1 MKTKHHILVIRL
13 SALGDVAM
21 TVPVIRAFINQNPNV
36 KITVLSKPFL
46 APLFS
51 NINNVDFFAADVK
64 GKHKGFIGILKLF
77 LTLKKL
83 NFTEVADLHNVL
95 RSIVLR
101 NLFKLSFTKVKY
113 IDKGR
118 REKKE
123 LTRLENKIFKPL
135 KLTVERYADVF
146 RKLGFQVNLKNPKF
160 PEKIALTK
168 KIITI
173 TGIKNNIWVGIAPFA
188 QYQTKM
194 YPLPLM
200 EKVIEQLNNQ
210 KNIRIYLF
218 GGGQNEVN
226 ILNKLSEKYEH
237 VISIA
242 GKFNLNEELAI
253 IRNLNLMLSMDSG
266 NAHFAAMQGVKT
278 LTLWGATHPYAGF
291 RPFNQ
296 PIDFCLTPNR
306 KNFPKLPTSV
316 YGNKKVEGY
325 ESVMETIKPN
335 FIVSKILKE
344 L

>member
-1 MKTKHHILVIRL
+1 
-13 SALGDVAM
+13 M